1 MGKAGENSGASLSAT
16 GEAGPRTMR
25 ARQPLRAARSG
36 TDGLF
41 ACPSLRQL
49 GDLRR
54 AAGLTPADHE
64 LEAHRF
70 ASPPRDGFAL
80 SRMKGVM
87 TQAWAPRLA
96 PGNRRQ

>member
-1 MGKAGENSGASLSAT
+1 MDKAGEIAGQASAQPVKPVP
-16 GEAGPRTMR
+16 GPLR

-54 AAGLTPADHE
+54 AAGL
-64 LEAHRF
+64 
-70 ASPPRDGFAL
+70 
-80 SRMKGVM
+80 
-87 TQAWAPRLA
+87 
-96 PGNRRQ
+96 